1 MRRIDRWAGV
11 PICFLL
17 TLWRRVFE
25 PSNPRTLGPSNLL
38 FIQTAEMGSL
48 VLAMPAVRLARE
60 TYPGAGVYFLV
71 FANLAESVAAIGLT
85 TPDRVFTI
93 DPSSLFTIARDTWRF
108 IRDARRLGIDTV
120 VNLEMFARFGAIL
133 TFLSGAG
140 RRAGFHAYDHPGLYC
155 GDLLTHRVIYNP
167 HVHTAEAL
175 LTIVRSLEE
184 PADHVPMG
192 KLPRTAAG
200 GLEPADT
207 GVRAGRVTT
216 DETTRQQVLARLA
229 RERPAIAGKRLI
241 VINPNASQLI
251 PIRRWPIESYAEL
264 VARFVTDPDNA
275 CVLTGTAAEQPDTR
289 FISDRVRSDRIVD
302 LAGKTSVKDLLDLY
316 NVADLLVT
324 NDSGPAQLAALTDVD
339 ILVFFGPETP
349 ALYRPIADPDRCHVL
364 YSHYAC
370 SPCVT
375 AFNQRR
381 TECTDNVCL
390 KSIAVPAV
398 HGIALAVLERRRS
411 SATGTT
417 GTSGTSGPRSELTRA
432 NLL

>member
-1 MRRIDRWAGV
+1 
-11 PICFLL
+11 
-17 TLWRRVFE
+17 
-25 PSNPRTLGPSNLL
+25 
-38 FIQTAEMGSL
+38 MGSL

-60 TYPGAGVYFLV
+60 TYPGAAVYFLV

-108 IRDARRLGIDTV
+108 MRDARRHRIDTV

-207 GVRAGRVTT
+207 GHSRRPRHDRRGDAPAGARRALR
-216 DETTRQQVLARLA
+216 A
-229 RERPAIAGKRLI
+229 
-241 VINPNASQLI
+241 
-251 PIRRWPIESYAEL
+251 
-264 VARFVTDPDNA
+264 
-275 CVLTGTAAEQPDTR
+275 
-289 FISDRVRSDRIVD
+289 
-302 LAGKTSVKDLLDLY
+302 
-316 NVADLLVT
+316 
-324 NDSGPAQLAALTDVD
+324 SGP
-339 ILVFFGPETP
+339 PSP
-349 ALYRPIADPDRCHVL
+349 A
-364 YSHYAC
+364 SG
-370 SPCVT
+370 SSS
-375 AFNQRR
+375 
-381 TECTDNVCL
+381 
-390 KSIAVPAV
+390 SIP
-398 HGIALAVLERRRS
+398 
-411 SATGTT
+411 
-417 GTSGTSGPRSELTRA
+417 TRVS
-432 NLL
+432 